1 MIDAF
6 VFDLGNVLYL
16 FDLEIAMEYLKKE
29 GCSIN
34 LLNQLQLKGILTKYE
49 LGKISTEEFYETAKG
64 VIKLNADFETFRQI
78 FCGIFH
84 ENTDTVPLAR
94 RLAALRP
101 VYILS
106 NTNRMHAEFLS
117 ERYPILSEARGRVY
131 SFEEGV
137 MKPEKR
143 IFEIA
148 IHRFN
153 LNPRATL
160 YIDDIKENTDAAA
173 TLGFK
178 TLHYPVKNGRPILR
192 LQEELTR
199 LGVRV

>member
-64 VIKLNADFETFRQI
+64 VIKLNADFETFHQI

-94 RLAALRP
+94 RLAAIRP

-153 LNPRATL
+153 LDPRATL

-178 TLHYPVKNGRPILR
+178 TLHYPIKNGRPVLR

>member
-1 MIDAF
+1 MIDTF

-16 FDLEIAMEYLKKE
+16 FDLEIAMNYLKKQ

-34 LLNQLQLKGILTKYE
+34 LINQLRLKGILTKYE
-49 LGKISTEEFYETAKG
+49 LGKISTEDFYDTVKG
-64 VIKLNADFETFRQI
+64 IIRLNADFETFRQI
-78 FCGIFH
+78 FCDIFH

-94 RLAALRP
+94 RLAAVHP

-106 NTNRMHAEFLS
+106 NTNRMHAEFLTERHPIMS
-117 ERYPILSEARGRVY
+117 EVRGRIY
-131 SFEEGV
+131 SFEEGA

-148 IHRFN
+148 IRRFS
-153 LNPRATL
+153 LNPRKTL

-173 TLGFK
+173 SLGFNV
-178 TLHYPVKNGRPILR
+178 LHYPVKNGRPLLC

-199 LGVRV
+199 LGVQV